1 MATLKELTNSI
12 PQTWIDRET
21 TRNLAA
27 RIACTQLKRM
37 ERLANED
44 RCFDKCTTRRP
55 SKRRVENTVSSETM
69 GTIGTMTARVRTGNY
84 TGVVCK
90 SRKRF

>member
-1 MATLKELTNSI
+1 MANLKDLCNSI
-12 PQTWIDRET
+12 PQSWIDRQT

-27 RIACTQLKRM
+27 RIAQTQAKRM

-55 SKRRVENTVSSETM
+55 SKRRVKNTAFSEAM
-69 GTIGTMTARVRTGNY
+69 GTIGTITARVRTGAY

-90 SRKRF
+90 SRKCF